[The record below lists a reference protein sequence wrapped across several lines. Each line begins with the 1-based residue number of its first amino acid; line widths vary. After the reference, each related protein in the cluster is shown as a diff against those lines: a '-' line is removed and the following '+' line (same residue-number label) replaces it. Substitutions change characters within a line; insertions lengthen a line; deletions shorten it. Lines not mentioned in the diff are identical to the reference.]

1 MNLRISDRLL
11 LGLDISAQMR
21 AYPSA
26 KLFYWT
32 PVGYSRHKYRELVN
46 RLQRLNLLQRTVL
59 AGAVNFRLTASG
71 QKRLLNNF
79 PTLALTGKTWD
90 GFWRVV
96 MFDIPE
102 AKRKERDG
110 LRRRL
115 MKLGFGRLQD
125 STYLSPYDWDESVFG
140 RPVLF
145 LEAKQKHLGDP
156 KKLADKIWHLEKIA
170 NGYRQ
175 VIDRLTTRFGIK
187 DAKKRDEFLR
197 KTNQEFLAVF
207 LTDPVLPPE
216 LLPADWPA
224 AKCRKFLLQA
234 GVVKE

>member
-79 PTLALTGKTWD
+79 PTLALTGK
-90 GFWRVV
+90 
-96 MFDIPE
+96 
-102 AKRKERDG
+102 
-110 LRRRL
+110 
-115 MKLGFGRLQD
+115 
-125 STYLSPYDWDESVFG
+125 
-140 RPVLF
+140 
-145 LEAKQKHLGDP
+145 
-156 KKLADKIWHLEKIA
+156 
-170 NGYRQ
+170 
-175 VIDRLTTRFGIK
+175 
-187 DAKKRDEFLR
+187 
-197 KTNQEFLAVF
+197 
-207 LTDPVLPPE
+207 
-216 LLPADWPA
+216 
-224 AKCRKFLLQA
+224 
-234 GVVKE
+234 

>member
-1 MNLRISDRLL
+1 MNLRISDRLM
-11 LGLDISAQMR
+11 LGLYIAAEMR

-32 PVGYSRHKYRELVN
+32 PVGYSKKKYRDLVG
-46 RLQRLNLLQRTVL
+46 RLQRLNLFQRTVL
-59 AGAVNFRLTASG
+59 EGAINFRLTAAG

-79 PTLALTGKTWD
+79 PTLTLAGKSWD

-115 MKLGFGRLQD
+115 IKLGFGRLQD
-125 STYLSPYDWDESVFG
+125 STYLSPYDWDEAVFSA
-140 RPVLF
+140 PVLF

-156 KKLADKIWHLEKIA
+156 KNFAAKIWNLEKVSA
-170 NGYRQ
+170 AYRQ

-197 KTNQEFLAVF
+197 KTNQEFLQVF
-207 LTDPVLPPE
+207 LADPVLPPE
-216 LLPADWPA
+216 LLPADWSA
-224 AKCRKFLLQA
+224 AKCHKFLLQA
-234 GVVKE
+234 GSVKE

>member
-11 LGLDISAQMR
+11 LGLYVSAEMR

-26 KLFYWT
+26 RLFYWT
-32 PVGYSRHKYRELVN
+32 PVGYSRRKYRELVS

-59 AGAVNFRLTASG
+59 EGAVNFRLTASG

-79 PTLALTGKTWD
+79 PALALTGKTWD

-156 KKLADKIWHLEKIA
+156 KKLADKIWHLEKI
-170 NGYRQ
+170 
-175 VIDRLTTRFGIK
+175 
-187 DAKKRDEFLR
+187 
-197 KTNQEFLAVF
+197 
-207 LTDPVLPPE
+207 
-216 LLPADWPA
+216 
-224 AKCRKFLLQA
+224 
-234 GVVKE
+234 